1 MTSLFA
7 LIFLGAVSIAEAR
20 PHHAAPPPKRH
31 ATHVKPRQS
40 KPKPKSAHAHA
51 HAYTYHYSGHRY
63 YHGAVFAWQWVPG
76 HWHRHAWVRGHW
88 EISYR
93 I

>member
-7 LIFLGAVSIAEAR
+7 LIFLGAMNTAEAR
-20 PHHAAPPPKRH
+20 PHHHPPPK
-31 ATHVKPRQS
+31 
-40 KPKPKSAHAHA
+40 AHAAHRHVHHA
-51 HAYTYHYSGHRY
+51 KPAPVKSYHLRGHRY
-63 YHGAVFAWQWVPG
+63 YRDAGFVWRWASGRWIDGRWA
-76 HWHRHAWVRGHW
+76 RGHW

>member
-7 LIFLGAVSIAEAR
+7 LIFLGAMNTAEAR
-20 PHHAAPPPKRH
+20 PHHHPPPRH
-31 ATHVKPRQS
+31 HVVHTRPHHH
-40 KPKPKSAHAHA
+40 PKPKHVR
-51 HAYTYHYSGHRY
+51 AYRHNGHRY
-63 YHGAVFAWQWVPG
+63 YRHAGIVWRWVPG
-76 HWHRHAWVRGHW
+76 HWFRATWVKGHW